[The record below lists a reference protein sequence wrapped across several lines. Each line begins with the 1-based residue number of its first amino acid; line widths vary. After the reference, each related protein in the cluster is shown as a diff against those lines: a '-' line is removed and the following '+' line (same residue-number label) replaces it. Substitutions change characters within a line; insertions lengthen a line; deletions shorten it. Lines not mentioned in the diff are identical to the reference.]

1 MRADKRLGQHFLRD
15 VEVLTDIAAIAA
27 VHETGG
33 VLEIG
38 PGEGA
43 LTGFLMRGN
52 KPVVVLDKDPRAIEA
67 VYERFGEAVQGVLGD
82 ALHADLDALLPSGPP
97 APIVVGNLPYNVGTA
112 ILQRL
117 LTLTG
122 RVSRLVVMLQH
133 EVAARVVASSSSK
146 AYGLLTVLTWLS
158 GDAWIVREVP
168 PEAFAPRPKVNSS
181 VVLIELRSEP
191 RIPEEERA
199 AFTQFAGGLFRSRR
213 KMLRKTFE
221 NLEGL
226 KTLGVEPTARPE
238 DLTPEQILALYRLE
252 SPLDDVPRDD

>member
-43 LTGFLMRGN
+43 LTGFLISGG
-52 KPVVVLDKDPRAIEA
+52 KPVVVLDKDPRAIQA
-67 VYERFGEAVQGVLGD
+67 VHDRFGDSIQAVLGD
-82 ALHADLDALLPSGPP
+82 ALHADLEALLPEGPP

-158 GDAWIVREVP
+158 GDAWVVLDVP

-181 VVLIELRSEP
+181 VVLIELRDAP
-191 RIPEEERA
+191 RIAPEERA
-199 AFTQFAGGLFRSRR
+199 EFTQFAGGLFRSRR

-221 NLEGL
+221 NLDGL
-226 KTLGVEPTARPE
+226 KTLGIEPTSRPE
-238 DLTPEQILALYRLE
+238 DLTPEQILALYRM
-252 SPLDDVPRDD
+252 RAG